1 MTVSEIEAMPDQE
14 FREWVIYLTRIKPEL
29 EQTQS

>member
-1 MTVSEIEAMPDQE
+1 MPDTE

-29 EQTQS
+29 ETKPK